1 MKLFPNDVLGI
12 KPNDI
17 LDGKNRKR
25 KDRYNKVQKQVD
37 EAIDSLLE
45 VSQEYYVTWSG
56 PDQVP
61 TYISISEESEEEA
74 ARVLVDNTSFLTQS
88 MPYTDQKHVERR
100 KILLMR

>member
-45 VSQEYYVTWSG
+45 VSQ
-56 PDQVP
+56 
-61 TYISISEESEEEA
+61 
-74 ARVLVDNTSFLTQS
+74 
-88 MPYTDQKHVERR
+88 
-100 KILLMR
+100 